1 MKKLLISLLAAL
13 HFLQAGAA
21 TYYVSASGNDANDG
35 VTIQAA
41 WKTLQFAADNAIAGD
56 TVLIADGNYRGFSAM
71 DQSGTASAPIVFKA
85 INSAAIINLPCSY
98 NNNDGI
104 NIENVDYIVVEGFKV
119 NGMPRAGIRI
129 ALSDHTTVKNNIC
142 TGNYKWGIFTAFAD
156 YVTLEG
162 NECSYSTDE
171 HGIYHS
177 NSGDHAVISHN
188 ISHHNNRC
196 GIHMNGDIS
205 MGGDGIL
212 SDASVYG
219 NIIYE
224 NGVAGGSGI
233 NCDGVIDSRIF
244 NNLLY
249 ENHASG
255 ISLYQIDGGA
265 PSTGNL
271 VYNNTIVNADD
282 ARWCVNI
289 TDDCTGNKL
298 KNNILINQHPW
309 RGSIVIA
316 ASALQGFVSDYNI
329 VTGTLSPD
337 GDATLLSLAQWQNL
351 GYDQHSQ
358 LTGTLSSMFVNAL
371 SGDFHPSN
379 ASAMMIDA
387 GTASVNPVVT
397 TDLDGNV
404 RPQGSGYDIGAFEW
418 SSALSVPDGTPLSH
432 IQLMLEGSDYFLQHC
447 NEPVTIIYYDAAGRM
462 TKEYQVNQY
471 TERVL
476 LELPD
481 KGITLIRVLNKNGTQ
496 VFAGKLIR

>member
-1 MKKLLISLLAAL
+1 MVLQ
-13 HFLQAGAA
+13 FLMTEAA
-21 TYYVSASGNDANDG
+21 TYYVSNNGNNANDG
-35 VTIQAA
+35 VTLQAA
-41 WKTLQFAADNAIAGD
+41 WKTIQFASDQAIAGD
-56 TVLIADGNYRGFSAM
+56 TVLVADGNYRGFSAM
-71 DQSGTASAPIVFKA
+71 DQSGTATAPIVFKA
-85 INSAAIINLPCSY
+85 LNSSAIIDLPCTY
-98 NNNDGI
+98 NNSDGI
-104 NIENVDYIVVEGFKV
+104 NIENVHYIVVEGFKI

-142 TGNYKWGIFTAFAD
+142 TANYKWGIFTAFAD
-156 YVTLEG
+156 YVTIEG

-177 NSGDHAVISHN
+177 NSGDHAVIHHN

-219 NIIYE
+219 NTIFE
-224 NGVAGGSGI
+224 NGIAGGSGI
-233 NCDGVIDSRIF
+233 NCDGVVDSRIF

-282 ARWCVNI
+282 ARWCINI
-289 TDDCTGNKL
+289 TDDCTGNQV
-298 KNNILINQHPW
+298 KNNILFNQHAW

-316 ASALQGFVSDYNI
+316 ASALPGFVSDYNI

-337 GDATLLSLAQWQNL
+337 GDATLLSLPQWQNL

-358 LTGTLSSMFVNAL
+358 LTGALSAMFVNFN
-371 SGDFHPSN
+371 SGNYHPANS
-379 ASAMMIDA
+379 SAIMVDA
-387 GTASVNPVVT
+387 GTTSVSPIVT
-397 TDLDGNV
+397 TDLEGNS
-404 RPQGSGYDIGAFEW
+404 RPQGSGFDIGAFELM
-418 SSALSVPDGTPLSH
+418 SPLSVSETTAQSQ
-432 IQLMLEGSDYFLQHC
+432 IQLGIDASGYFLQNC
-447 NEPVTIIYYDAAGRM
+447 NEPVTIIYYDTSGRKTREM
-462 TKEYQVNQY
+462 NVLQGDDQIKL
-471 TERVL
+471 ERP
-476 LELPD
+476 ER
-481 KGITLIRVLNKNGTQ
+481 GITIISVLNSKGEKL
-496 VFAGKLIR
+496 FASKVIR